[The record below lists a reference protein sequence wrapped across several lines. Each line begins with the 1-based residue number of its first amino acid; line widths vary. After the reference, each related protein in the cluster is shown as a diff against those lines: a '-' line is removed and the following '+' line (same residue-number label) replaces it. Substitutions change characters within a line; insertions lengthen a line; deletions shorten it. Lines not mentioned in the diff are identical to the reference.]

1 MSEFEE
7 SSGRQA
13 VASSSGAGA
22 HARALT
28 DWETL
33 GGKVVTKPF
42 LVLAAFALIGVI
54 LMIYRYVFGLGA
66 VTNLSDGYP
75 WGLWITYDVLVG
87 TALGC
92 GGYAV
97 AILVYALNRW
107 RYHPVVRSAIL
118 TSVFGYTLA
127 GLAIF
132 LDIGRYWNGY
142 RLFLPWTVNF
152 NSVLVEVALCIAAYV
167 LVLWIELLPSV
178 LEGYPQNSKAVA
190 WHDRLDR
197 WLPVI
202 AAVGILLP
210 TMHQSSLG
218 TLMILAGYKLS
229 PLWQTPLLP
238 FFFLLSAIAMGFA
251 VTVFES
257 ILSSLA
263 FKRPFETPM
272 LARISVGMV
281 WLIVVF
287 LAVRFADLLFRGA
300 PSFNSGFESRM
311 FLLETI
317 LFLVPVLL
325 LFIPEPRRS
334 LRWLFLTSASM
345 LLAGSLYR
353 FNVFLIGYSPGPGW
367 RYFPAV
373 PEIMITLGIVAIEL
387 MAYLYF
393 LKRFPVLHRA
403 HSNLALRRSDHG

>member
-1 MSEFEE
+1 MSEFEV
-7 SSGRQA
+7 SSGRKA
-13 VASSSGAGA
+13 VTGSSGVGE
-22 HARALT
+22 HARDLT

-33 GGKVVTKPF
+33 GGRVVTKPF

-54 LMIYRYVFGLGA
+54 LMIYRYAFGLGA

-75 WGLWITYDVLVG
+75 WGIWITYDVLVG

-107 RYHPVVRSAIL
+107 QYHPVVRSAVL

-190 WHDRLDR
+190 WRHRLER

-229 PLWQTPLLP
+229 PLWQTQLLP
-238 FFFLLSAIAMGFA
+238 FFFLLTAIAMGFA

-257 ILSSLA
+257 ILSSMA

-272 LARISVGMV
+272 LARISVGMA
-281 WLIVVF
+281 WLIVVY
-287 LAVRFADLLFRGA
+287 LAVRFADLLFLGA
-300 PSFNSGFESRM
+300 PVFSSGFQSSM

-325 LFIPEPRRS
+325 LFISEPRRS
-334 LRWLFLTSASM
+334 LPWLFMTSASM

-393 LKRFPVLHRA
+393 VKRFPVLHRA
-403 HSNLALRRSDHG
+403 HS